1 MDNNE
6 VKNLIDAFKGYRDLL
21 TPIQSNLNDFIET
34 YDEVK
39 GDIERLNSAF
49 SGDVKGNLD
58 KIYRNLSS
66 QAEKSADLSSAID
79 RFLRASGKYLAD
91 TEKLIGT
98 LSRISDSLG
107 AVNAIEAKAEEQLGK
122 LDSVLEEKRKNY
134 NVKELQKTVESY
146 NENVRKMSDFI
157 NRDVALTVADS
168 NKTLSDMKS
177 TNKALLESI
186 SSETAA
192 VSDLAAKYA
201 ENNALLRKIV
211 EKKDVDEA
219 YIYDMLD
226 AWAEDRKVKR
236 KKK

>member
-34 YDEVK
+34 YDEVR
-39 GDIERLNSAF
+39 GDIAKLNTAF

-58 KIYRNLSS
+58 KIYKTLSA
-66 QAEKSADLSSAID
+66 QAEKSADLASEID
-79 RFLRASGKYLAD
+79 KFLRASGKYLAD
-91 TEKLIGT
+91 TEKLIAT
-98 LSRISDSLG
+98 LGKISDSLG
-107 AVNAIEAKAEEQLGK
+107 AVNSIEAKAEEQLGK

-146 NENVRKMSDFI
+146 NENVRKMNDFI
-157 NRDVALTVADS
+157 NRDVALTVTES
-168 NKTLSDMKS
+168 NKTLNDIKCG
-177 TNKALLESI
+177 NNALLESI
-186 SSETAA
+186 SKETKA
-192 VSDLAAKYA
+192 VSDLAEKYA
-201 ENNALLRKIV
+201 ENNALIRKLV

-226 AWAEDRKVKR
+226 AWAESRKVKTR
-236 KKK
+236 KR

>member
-21 TPIQSNLNDFIET
+21 APIQSNLNDFIET

>member
-226 AWAEDRKVKR
+226 AWAEDRKVKLR
-236 KKK
+236 G